1 MVHLPKEKL
10 LVEADVYTPPAPN
23 APPATTVNPTW
34 VSLADNI
41 KRLNLSVDQILA
53 LHGRMVPLVEL
64 HRGIRH

>member
-1 MVHLPKEKL
+1 
-10 LVEADVYTPPAPN
+10 
-23 APPATTVNPTW
+23 VNPTW

-64 HRGIRH
+64 HRGIGH